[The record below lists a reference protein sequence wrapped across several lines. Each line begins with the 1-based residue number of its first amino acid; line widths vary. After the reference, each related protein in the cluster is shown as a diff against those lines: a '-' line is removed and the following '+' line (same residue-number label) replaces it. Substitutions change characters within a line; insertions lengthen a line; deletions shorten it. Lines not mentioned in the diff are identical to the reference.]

1 MLAEGSPGEPEAKP
15 EAGPEAGAE
24 GQPEAEPE
32 AGAEGQPEAEPEAEP
47 HKPSDAEQ
55 LEIDTAFCTL
65 IGGVIPKTYPSPVCS
80 GQPETKEDCTAK
92 EGKWGE
98 LCLDESICVP
108 TNDETC
114 FFLIPKELITPAVA
128 QSLQGHFDFFTAKA
142 NTESKPGDETTPKA
156 ETAPARRQRRRMRR
170 MRRMRRRM

>member
-98 LCLDESICVP
+98 LCLDESLCVP

-114 FFLIPKELITPAVA
+114 FFQIPEELITPAVV
-128 QSLQGHFDFFTAKA
+128 QLLQWHFEYFTAKA
-142 NTESKPGDETTPKA
+142 NAESTPPAKPASD
-156 ETAPARRQRRRMRR
+156 RRQRRRRRR